1 MNAIAASLHIPH
13 LYEVVVFLMAAVVI
27 VPLFQ
32 RMHASPVLGFLFAG
46 VLIGPHGLRIIR
58 DVEGVSALAELGVI
72 FLLFT
77 IGLELS
83 LDRLKAMKRLVF
95 GLGTLQVVATG
106 AVICAVLLA
115 FGFPLPAAAIIGS
128 SAALSSTAVI
138 IQLLMERGE
147 FATRHG
153 RTTFAVLLFQD
164 LAVVPILVLITILGH
179 REQSV
184 AMSLAMA
191 AAKTIGAVGLIVV
204 AGRWILRPM
213 YRVVA
218 ATRSPEILMAT
229 TLLAILVIASITGVA
244 GLSMALGAFLAGLL
258 LADTPYRHQIEL
270 DIQPFKGLLLGLF
283 FISVGMQI
291 DTGAM
296 LARPFVI
303 VAAVLGLIVIKA
315 GVLGG
320 LARAFGL
327 PRGAAIRLAMTMAGG
342 GEFAFVAGGI
352 AVASHVVA
360 PDAGQLLLIVAS
372 LSMAVTPLLSAIA
385 MPVERYLDQ
394 RSAVSEQRELDAA
407 AHATNHVVIIG
418 FGWVGQLV
426 AHTLAECNVSYVA
439 LDTNAKRVGT
449 LHRKGIPIWFGDG
462 TRSDV
467 LRKAGIDT
475 AALALI
481 TFIDPRLSAKVCET
495 IRAHSKTL
503 PVFARARDTNHAREL
518 EGLGATMIVPEA
530 LEASLQLS
538 AHALA
543 VIGTPRNAVELSL
556 DTVRLAH
563 YAGTLHL
570 SEDTLAA
577 EPVGA
582 APARPGVMSR
592 IAARHDVAQPG
603 VVCAARVMCAAR
615 RVVRGPA

>member
-1 MNAIAASLHIPH
+1 MNAIAESLHIPH
-13 LYEVVVFLMAAVVI
+13 LYEIVVFLMAAVVI

-46 VLIGPHGLRIIR
+46 VLIGPHGLTIIR

-83 LDRLKAMKRLVF
+83 LDRLRAMKRLVF
-95 GLGTLQVVATG
+95 GLGTLQVVSTAVVVG
-106 AVICAVLLA
+106 VVLIAFGLPVPAAVILGL
-115 FGFPLPAAAIIGS
+115 

-138 IQLLMERGE
+138 VQILMERGE
-147 FATRHG
+147 FATPYG
-153 RTTFAVLLFQD
+153 RASFAVLLFQD
-164 LAVVPILVLITILGH
+164 LAVVPILVLITVFGGH
-179 REQSV
+179 GQSV
-184 AMSLAMA
+184 AMNLAMV
-191 AAKTIGAVGLIVV
+191 AAKAIGAVGLIVM
-204 AGRWILRPM
+204 AGRWMLRPM
-213 YRVVA
+213 YRIVA

-229 TLLAILVIASITGVA
+229 TLLAILVIASITGIA

-258 LADTPYRHQIEL
+258 LADTPYRHQVEL

-291 DTGAM
+291 DAGAV
-296 LARPFVI
+296 LARPFV
-303 VAAVLGLIVIKA
+303 VAGAVLGLIVIKA

-327 PRGAAIRLAMTMAGG
+327 PRGAAIRLAMILAGG

-352 AVASHVVA
+352 AVAAHVVA
-360 PDAGQLLLIVAS
+360 PEAAQLLLIVVS
-372 LSMAVTPLLSAIA
+372 LSMAITPLLSALAVPI
-385 MPVERYLDQ
+385 ERYLDQ
-394 RSAVSEQRELDAA
+394 RSAVSEQREFDAA
-407 AHATNHVVIIG
+407 AHAANHVVIIG

-426 AHTLAECNVSYVA
+426 AHTLAECNIPYVA
-439 LDTNAKRVGT
+439 LDTNANRVST

-495 IRAHSKTL
+495 IRAHWKTL

-543 VIGTPRNAVELSL
+543 VIGTPRSAVEVSL

-570 SEDTLAA
+570 AEDTLAA
-577 EPVGA
+577 E
-582 APARPGVMSR
+582 AP
-592 IAARHDVAQPG
+592 
-603 VVCAARVMCAAR
+603 
-615 RVVRGPA
+615 